1 MFIIK
6 DKPGKRKPSEKIS
19 DILSGFLANDKAFLS
34 KIIFVK
40 IMLKFIFLILL

>member
-19 DILSGFLANDKAFLS
+19 DILSGFLANDKAF
-34 KIIFVK
+34 
-40 IMLKFIFLILL
+40 